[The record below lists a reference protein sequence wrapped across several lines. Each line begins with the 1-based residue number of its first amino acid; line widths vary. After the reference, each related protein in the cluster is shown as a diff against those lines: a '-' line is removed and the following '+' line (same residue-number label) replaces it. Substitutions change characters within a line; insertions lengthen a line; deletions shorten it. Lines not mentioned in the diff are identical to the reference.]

1 MCYWCVRFRSL
12 SSPAWHGRAL
22 SARLDARRAICLH
35 DTRQDCQRRFVVSFS
50 LRRLLMCWEELSRI
64 DVSFL
69 LREPI
74 YKRKMKD
81 KDELMNNYV
90 LVYTGNRKAYNRMV
104 PRFICTLWSALF
116 FATPIIQITLLRSS
130 TFARHSTTYKTLP
143 KCSILSQ
150 HVPKVLVYRIDLHRS
165 QQSGSTCC

>member
-1 MCYWCVRFRSL
+1 MCFGCVRFRNL

-35 DTRQDCQRRFVVSFS
+35 DTRQECQRRCVVSFS
-50 LRRLLMCWEELSRI
+50 LRRLLMCLEELSRI
-64 DVSFL
+64 DASFW

-90 LVYTGNRKAYNRMV
+90 LVYAGSRKAYNRFV
-104 PRFICTLWSALF
+104 TRFICTLWSALF
-116 FATPIIQITLLRSS
+116 CAMPIIQITLFRSS

-143 KCSILSQ
+143 KFDSLSTRAKSISLQ
-150 HVPKVLVYRIDLHRS
+150 N
-165 QQSGSTCC
+165 